1 MKKAYIFD
9 LNGVFILSPKLS
21 DRFREAFG
29 IQAEYFLPALKEIM
43 AKVRMPGANNIYSYW
58 QPYLQKWGLEIK
70 EQTFL
75 DFWFNAETENTEM
88 VTLARELKEKGARLF
103 ILSNNLRERSA
114 YYDEHFQFLNE
125 LFEKEYYSWVT
136 GFIKP
141 DPRCYET
148 LLKENNLKP
157 EECMYFDDSEEN
169 VAVAKELGIESHV
182 YDSPA
187 QVRKLV
193 V

>member
-1 MKKAYIFD
+1 
-9 LNGVFILSPKLS
+9 
-21 DRFREAFG
+21 
-29 IQAEYFLPALKEIM
+29 
-43 AKVRMPGANNIYSYW
+43 MPGANNIYSYW

-70 EQTFL
+70 EQAFL

-88 VTLARELKEKGARLF
+88 VTLARELKEKGVRLF

-193 V
+193 L

>member
-29 IQAEYFLPALKEIM
+29 IQAEHFLPALKEIM